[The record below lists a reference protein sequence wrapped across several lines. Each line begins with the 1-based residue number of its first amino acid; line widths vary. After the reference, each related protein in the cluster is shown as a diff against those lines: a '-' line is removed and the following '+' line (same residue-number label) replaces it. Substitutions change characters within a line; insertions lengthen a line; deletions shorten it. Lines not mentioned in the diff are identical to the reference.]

1 MLKYLKNITDE
12 SQKEII
18 ESVRSGIPTA
28 VFGVTMGEKI
38 RTAVLLDEPILYV
51 APDIISARN
60 AAVELEALTER
71 EVCVFPPKNE
81 VLLSKAFYSKDTI
94 YERITTSYKAKKYSL
109 NVVTTLEALMQPTL
123 LNVDAV
129 EITVGKSYVFSD
141 ISLKFAN
148 FGYKRVDEVKERGEY
163 TIRGDV
169 IDVFPVSY
177 LSPFRVEFVFD
188 DVEKIY
194 SFNVDN
200 GEKEEMVDSFF
211 CLPAYEFDLSLQD
224 EGEVKEKLFKS
235 VKRKGENFAIANS
248 KNLAADLFDQ
258 FQKGYDDKLYAI
270 TPLFKGVGFIDCLKG
285 YTLVLDEGK
294 LVDERANGYCKEF
307 LERCSSLF
315 SRGEVFDFSVRQIFT
330 KEYVT
335 GELLKLKSL
344 SLQNLTAAISFYN
357 PLKIIRLNTSPLSN
371 YSFNAESL
379 TDDLKDWFKCG
390 YNVLLCCG
398 DSEKANGLW
407 GRISEKGIPSRVI
420 NDIDAFKGICLTQEY
435 LGKGFIEHKNKLV
448 VLGSSEIFLSA
459 PKKKALKTKKFT
471 SFSAP
476 SVGDYAV
483 HEVFGIGKVIGNSR
497 ITTSDSTKDYLELEY
512 RDGDRLYVP
521 LDQLDRVSK
530 YLGAEAEPR
539 LNKIGDEFE
548 RIKEKVKQSISL
560 MTINLKKLYKSR
572 KERKGYVFSP
582 DNEFS
587 DEFDS
592 KFQYALTEDQATAVS
607 EIKADME
614 SNKIMDRLVCGDV
627 GFGKTEV
634 AMRAVFKAYLDGKQ
648 SAVVCPT
655 TILSQ
660 QHFLTFKKRFEGF
673 GAKIDILNRFKTI
686 KEKESLLKKLEEGDI
701 DIVIGTHALFG
712 KNIKFK
718 DLGLLVLDEE
728 QRFGVEH
735 KEKIKTLKENIDT
748 LTLTATPIP
757 RTLHMSLVGIR
768 DISEINT
775 PPSNRIPTQTFV
787 LEQDY
792 DIIVEAVL
800 KEFSRDGQVYI
811 LYNKVES
818 INDFAS
824 KIATLIPQAKI
835 LIAHGQMK
843 ERELE
848 EKILSFYNGE
858 FNLLISTTI
867 IENGIDL
874 PSANTLIVI
883 DADKLGLSTLYQ
895 LRGRVGRSDKM
906 AYAYFTYKKNALT
919 DVAYKR
925 LNALMEYSDIGSG
938 YKIALRDLQIRG
950 AGNVLG
956 KEQHG
961 HMEKIGYELYSKLLK
976 EKLTNDD
983 FEKECEINCLVT
995 AFLPET
1001 YIDYPPARMDCYK
1014 RISEIKNQEE
1024 MQKLSA
1030 EIEKTYG
1037 SMPIEVKNL
1046 ISIAYLKVL
1055 CKTFDIVKAEVSK
1068 DKAELYFKNINS
1080 LNNQKIL
1087 SVIENDEIQT
1097 VLSVKDTPVLTF
1109 NSQRFSGTDR
1119 LNELISLLS

>member
-18 ESVRSGIPTA
+18 DSVRSGVPTA
-28 VFGVTMGEKI
+28 VFGVTMGEKV
-38 RTAVLLDEPILYV
+38 RTAVLLDSPLIYIASDL
-51 APDIISARN
+51 ISARN
-60 AAVELEALTER
+60 LAVELEAFSES

-81 VLLSKAFYSKDTI
+81 ILLTKAFYSKDVI
-94 YERITTSYKAKKYSL
+94 YERITTLYKIKKSK
-109 NVVTTLEALMQPTL
+109 VHIVTTLEALMQPTL
-123 LNVDAV
+123 CDVDAL
-129 EITVGKSYVFSD
+129 EINVGESYSFSD
-141 ISLKFAN
+141 ISLKLAN
-148 FGYKRVDEVKERGEY
+148 FGYKRVDEVKERGEF

-169 IDVFPVSY
+169 IDVFPISY
-177 LSPFRVEFVFD
+177 YAPFRVEFGFD
-188 DVEKIY
+188 EVEKIY
-194 SFNVDN
+194 SFSVDD
-200 GEKEEMVDSFF
+200 GEKEESVRLFF
-211 CLPAYEFDLSLQD
+211 CLPAYEFDLSIQNID
-224 EGEVKEKLFKS
+224 EIKEKLFKS
-235 VKRKGENFAIANS
+235 VKRKGEIFALANS
-248 KNLAADLFDQ
+248 KNLASDLFEQ
-258 FQKGYDDKLYAI
+258 FNMGYDDKLYALM
-270 TPLFKGVGFIDCLKG
+270 PLFKGVGFINCLNG
-285 YTLVLDEGK
+285 YTVVLDEGK
-294 LVDERANGYCKEF
+294 LIDERSDGYCKEF
-307 LERCSSLF
+307 LERCSSLLA
-315 SRGEVFDFSVRQIFT
+315 RGEVFDFSVRQIFT

-335 GELLKLKSL
+335 SEILKLKNL
-344 SLQNLTAAISFYN
+344 SLQNLTSKISFYN
-357 PLKIIRLNTSPLSN
+357 PLKIVRLNTSPLAN
-371 YSFNAESL
+371 YSFNSGSL
-379 TDDLKDWFKCG
+379 SDDLKDWFKCG

-398 DSEKANGLW
+398 DSDKMSSLW
-407 GRISEKGIPSRVI
+407 TRMSDYGVPSKKIS
-420 NDIDAFKGICLTQEY
+420 DISDFKGICLTQEY

-448 VLGSSEIFLSA
+448 VIGTSEIFLTA
-459 PKKKALKTKKFT
+459 PKKKTLKTKKFT

-476 SVGDYAV
+476 KVGDYAV

-572 KERKGYVFSP
+572 KERKGFVFSP

-587 DEFDS
+587 EEFDA
-592 KFQYALTEDQATAVS
+592 KFEFPLTDDQISAVA

-614 SNKIMDRLVCGDV
+614 SDKIMDRLVCGDV

-648 SAVVCPT
+648 SAIICPT

-660 QHFLTFKKRFEGF
+660 QHFLTFKKRFNGF
-673 GAKIDILNRFKTI
+673 GAKIEVLNRFKTT
-686 KEKESLLKKLEEGDI
+686 KEKEVLLKKLENGDI
-701 DIVIGTHALFG
+701 DIIIGTHALFS
-712 KNIKFK
+712 KNVRFN

-787 LEQDY
+787 LEQNY

-818 INDFAS
+818 INEFAF
-824 KIATLIPQAKI
+824 KIASLIPQAKI

-858 FNLLISTTI
+858 FNLLIATTI

-874 PSANTLIVI
+874 PRANTLIVI

-895 LRGRVGRSDKM
+895 LRGRVGRSDRM
-906 AYAYFTYKKNALT
+906 AYAYFMYRKTALT

-925 LNALMEYSDIGSG
+925 LNALMEYSEIGSG

-1001 YIDYPPARMDCYK
+1001 YIDYPSARMDCYK
-1014 RISEIKNQEE
+1014 RISEIKSKEE
-1024 MQKLSA
+1024 MQKISL

-1037 SMPIEVKNL
+1037 AMPDEVKNL
-1046 ISIAYLKVL
+1046 INIAYLKVL
-1055 CKTFDIVKAEVSK
+1055 CKTYDIFKADVNK
-1068 DKAELYFKNINS
+1068 DKAEFHFKDINS
-1080 LNNQKIL
+1080 LNNKKIL
-1087 SVIENDEIQT
+1087 SVIENDEIRC
-1097 VLSVKDTPVLTF
+1097 VLAVRDNPVLTF
-1109 NSQRFSGTDR
+1109 NSTSYSGTDR
-1119 LNELISLLS
+1119 LNEIISLLS

>member
-18 ESVRSGIPTA
+18 DSVRSGVPTA
-28 VFGVTMGEKI
+28 VFGVTLGEKI
-38 RTAVLLDEPILYV
+38 RTAVLLNEPLLYI
-51 APDIISARN
+51 APDLISARN
-60 AAVELEALTER
+60 TAVELEAFSES
-71 EVCVFPPKNE
+71 EVCVFSPKNE
-81 VLLSKAFYSKDTI
+81 ILLSKAFYSKDVI
-94 YERITTSYKAKKYSL
+94 YERITTLYKIKKRKVH
-109 NVVTTLEALMQPTL
+109 VVTTLEALMQPTL
-123 LNVDAV
+123 LDFSSLEINVG
-129 EITVGKSYVFSD
+129 ESYSFSD
-141 ISLKFAN
+141 ISLKLAN
-148 FGYKRVDEVKERGEY
+148 FGYKRVDEVKERGEF

-169 IDVFPVSY
+169 VDIFPISY
-177 LSPFRVEFVFD
+177 VSPFRVEFGFD
-188 DVEKIY
+188 EVEKIY

-200 GEKEEMVDSFF
+200 GGKEEIVQTFF
-211 CLPAYEFDLSLQD
+211 CLPAYEFDLSVQNI
-224 EGEVKEKLFKS
+224 EEVKDKLFKS
-235 VKRKGENFAIANS
+235 VKRKGESFTIVNS
-248 KNLAADLFDQ
+248 KNLALDLFGQ
-258 FQKGYDDKLYAI
+258 LQSGYDDKLYALM
-270 TPLFKGVGFIDCLKG
+270 PLFSGTGFINCLSE
-285 YTLVLDEGK
+285 YTAVFDEGK
-294 LVDERANGYCKEF
+294 LIDERADGYCKEF
-307 LERCSSLF
+307 LERCSLLL

-335 GELLKLKSL
+335 SEILKLKSL
-344 SLQNLTAAISFYN
+344 SLQNLTSAISFYN
-357 PLKIIRLNTSPLSN
+357 PLKIVRLNTSPLAN
-371 YSFNAESL
+371 YSFNSNSL
-379 TDDLKDWFKCG
+379 TDDLKDWYKCG

-398 DSEKANGLW
+398 DNEKASTLW
-407 GRISEKGIPSRVI
+407 TRVSDSGVPSRIISEI
-420 NDIDAFKGICLTQEY
+420 NAFQGVCLTQEY

-448 VLGSSEIFLSA
+448 VIGTSEIFLTA
-459 PKKKALKTKKFT
+459 PKKKTLKTKKFT
-471 SFSAP
+471 GFSAP
-476 SVGDYAV
+476 KVGDYAV

-512 RDGDRLYVP
+512 RGGDRLYVP

-548 RIKEKVKQSISL
+548 RIKEKVKESISL

-572 KERKGYVFSP
+572 KERKGFVFSP

-587 DEFDS
+587 NEFDS
-592 KFQYALTEDQATAVS
+592 KFEYALTEDQASAVA
-607 EIKADME
+607 EVKADME
-614 SNKIMDRLVCGDV
+614 SDKIMDRLICGDV

-660 QHFLTFKKRFEGF
+660 QHYLTFKKRFEGF
-673 GAKIDILNRFKTI
+673 GAKIEVLNRFKTI
-686 KEKESLLKKLEEGDI
+686 KEKETLLKKLENGDI
-701 DIVIGTHALFG
+701 DIIIGTHALFG
-712 KNIKFK
+712 KSIKFY
-718 DLGLLVLDEE
+718 DLGLLILDEE

-792 DIIVEAVL
+792 NIIVEAVAR
-800 KEFSRDGQVYI
+800 EFARGGQVYI

-835 LIAHGQMK
+835 LTAHGQMR

-858 FNLLISTTI
+858 FNLLIATTI

-874 PSANTLIVI
+874 PKANTLVVI

-895 LRGRVGRSDKM
+895 LRGRVGRSDRM
-906 AYAYFTYKKNALT
+906 AYAYFMYRKTALT

-925 LNALMEYSDIGSG
+925 LNALMEYSEIGSG

-1001 YIDYPPARMDCYK
+1001 YIDYPTARMDCYK
-1014 RISEIKNQEE
+1014 RISEIKSKEE
-1024 MQKLSA
+1024 MRKLA
-1030 EIEKTYG
+1030 EEIEKTYG
-1037 SMPIEVKNL
+1037 AMPDEVKNL
-1046 ISIAYLKVL
+1046 INIAYLKVL
-1055 CKTFDIVKAEVSK
+1055 CKTFDIIKAEVNK
-1068 DKAELYFKNINS
+1068 DKAEFYFKDINS
-1080 LNNQKIL
+1080 LNNQKLL
-1087 SVIENDEIQT
+1087 SVIEDDEIQC
-1097 VLSVKDTPVLTF
+1097 VLSVKDVPVLTF
-1109 NSQRFSGTDR
+1109 NSVCFSGTDR
-1119 LNELISLLS
+1119 LNEIISLLS